1 MAVRHLTLRQLEIFR
16 ELVNHMNITRTAE
29 ALHLTP
35 SAVSIQMRQL
45 AEAAGMP
52 LFEQVGKK
60 LYLTDAGRAMA
71 LTSRGIFEHLE
82 RLQQEL
88 GEIQGLERGRLR
100 LGIITAAIYFIP
112 RVLGAFSHAHPGIE
126 VSLYAGNRRAI
137 LERLATNQ
145 DDLHI
150 LGQPPEEMNVTATAF
165 APNPLIVVAH
175 PDHPLAG
182 RKRVPPPALAEQPFI
197 MREQGSG
204 TRRTCE
210 DFLAGHGVTLKVR
223 MELSNDE
230 AIKQAVGGRLG
241 LAFQP
246 ESNVHKEL
254 LNGELARID
263 VRGMPLKRQ
272 WYVVHPADKKLGP
285 AATAFRDYLI
295 EAMADVAPLS
305 G

>member
-1 MAVRHLTLRQLEIFR
+1 MAVRHITLRQLEIFR

-45 AEAAGMP
+45 SESAGMA
-52 LFEQVGKK
+52 LFEQVGKR

-82 RLQQEL
+82 RLEQEL
-88 GEIQGLERGRLR
+88 AEIQGLERGRLR

-112 RVLGAFSHAHPGIE
+112 RVLGAFSRAHPGIE

-137 LERLATNQ
+137 LERIATNQ
-145 DDLHI
+145 DDLYI
-150 LGQPPEEMNVTATAF
+150 LGQPPEEMKVTATAF
-165 APNPLIVVAH
+165 APNPLIVVTH

-182 RKRVPPPALAEQPFI
+182 KKRVPPQALAEEPFI
-197 MREQGSG
+197 MRERGSG

-210 DFLAGHGVTLKVR
+210 DFFAGHGVTLNVR

-230 AIKQAVGGRLG
+230 AIKQAVVGRLG

-246 ESNVHKEL
+246 ESNVHREL
-254 LNGELARID
+254 LGGELARID
-263 VRGMPLKRQ
+263 VRGMPLERQ

-295 EAMADVAPLS
+295 EAMAGVAPLID
-305 G
+305 